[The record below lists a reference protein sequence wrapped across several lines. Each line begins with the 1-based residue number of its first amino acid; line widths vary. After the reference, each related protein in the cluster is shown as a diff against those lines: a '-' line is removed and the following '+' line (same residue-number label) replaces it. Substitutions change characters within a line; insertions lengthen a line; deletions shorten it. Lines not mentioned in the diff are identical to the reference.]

1 MSTISKDAHL
11 EILAGPGVHTLKNDF
26 ATKFRVW
33 QVLQDSG
40 PVFFFQLANG
50 MRRKNGRERGMLLC
64 ERNMKG
70 T

>member
-11 EILAGPGVHTLKNDF
+11 ETLAGPGVHTLKNDF

-40 PVFFFQLANG
+40 PSVFQLPSSMG
-50 MRRKNGRERGMLLC
+50 RKKGRERGML
-64 ERNMKG
+64 
-70 T
+70 